1 MSSQYSPR
9 VRNAH
14 LGANPSGLPV
24 LFYAGVGFY
33 LFSFFLLA
41 VQLAGTPLPGWTCAW
56 YSLDAWRIPEA
67 SRLAIFGGLLNPLA
81 ALYILLRLQRR
92 SARLRACISVA
103 IVIFILL
110 TWIASSRMQLGILVG
125 HVVWVAGL
133 TLILLPGSQAWPS
146 LTDLRWPGVAALILI
161 GWLGYARFHKP
172 LIQPATQLDS
182 FFFDVGVTF
191 TSWDACQ
198 RIHPYAEG
206 HENSE
211 SGYQIRY
218 LQSECDYFVAQAM
231 HFEHFCDAVRPV
243 SIGMKDGSEFTARF
257 CKRQIYAPEGKGFQ
271 IEGAQRSL
279 QLMSSETVLR
289 ARVESS
295 ILVWSADAGG
305 EENLQQMMRRVGY
318 GDQKVD
324 DFLFARSGINSPT
337 DQMYQERPTLFA
349 AKCLRP
355 TFEHPT
361 LDTRQPWLTANLNSS
376 AISLLPWYPASH
388 ADLSFPRSLC
398 CKTQVWECYSRDEP
412 VLQYIRF
419 ATTATSFAVGSGR
432 ALVPSRIRG
441 C

>member
-9 VRNAH
+9 ARNAR
-14 LGANPSGLPV
+14 LDADPSGLPV
-24 LFYAGVGFY
+24 LFYAGVGLY
-33 LFSFFLLA
+33 LFSFFLPA
-41 VQLAGTPLPGWTCAW
+41 VQLAETPLRGWTCAW

-110 TWIASSRMQLGILVG
+110 TWIAISRMQLGILVG

-133 TLILLPGSQAWPS
+133 TLLLLPGSQAWPS

-198 RIHPYAEG
+198 RIHPYAQG

-279 QLMSSETVLR
+279 QSMSSETVLR

-337 DQMYQERPTLFA
+337 DRMYQERPTPSAEDYWEYFVHL
-349 AKCLRP
+349 
-355 TFEHPT
+355 
-361 LDTRQPWLTANLNSS
+361 
-376 AISLLPWYPASH
+376 AISYESQ
-388 ADLSFPRSLC
+388 DRSEFLRRVMQL
-398 CKTQVWECYSRDEP
+398 TPQ
-412 VLQYIRF
+412 
-419 ATTATSFAVGSGR
+419 
-432 ALVPSRIRG
+432 PSN
-441 C
+441 